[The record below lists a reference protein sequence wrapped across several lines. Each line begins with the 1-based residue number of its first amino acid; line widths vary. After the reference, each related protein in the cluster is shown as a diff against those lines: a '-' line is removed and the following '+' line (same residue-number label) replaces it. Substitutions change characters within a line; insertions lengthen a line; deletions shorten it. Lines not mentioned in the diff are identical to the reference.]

1 MNLIIPK
8 ENYVQKGYW
17 RNKNIFTYLEEAYR
31 SNPQRTAVDDGSV
44 SYSYEELY
52 KKTIQLASY
61 LKSIGIKKGDV
72 ISFQVPNWSE
82 TLVIHF
88 ASAFLGAV
96 CNPIIPIYRKKEVK
110 YILKQSKTK
119 VFFMPYKFRKFNY
132 LEMVRE
138 LKEDLDELEKIIILD
153 KYDNQPAIHSESEGF
168 FDESLQHPFNPDLN
182 PEKVTETDP
191 FLLMYT
197 SGTTSNPKG
206 VVHTHN
212 TLIHENHTVIS
223 LYQLTDQEVIFMP
236 SPVTHIAGFVNGLE
250 LPIMINGKLILQ
262 DVWEPEEA
270 VQKVIKENCTFLLG
284 ATPFLQGIYDVIK
297 ETKQDIPLKI
307 ILCGGADVPPELVKR
322 SSKLLNCFVS
332 RVYGSTEYPTFTLC
346 GPEDSL
352 EKTAHT
358 DGKPLEGSEALIL
371 DDNMNPLSVNQVGEL
386 AVKGPEMF
394 LGYLQ
399 SEFNKA
405 SFYGDYFLTGDLASI
420 DEDGYITIIGRKK
433 DIIIRGGENISV
445 KEVEELLYEHE
456 HIQQVAVVAMP
467 DPKMGE
473 KACAYVKVEDQKDID
488 LPGMKEY
495 LLDKGLAIQ
504 KIPERLEIIDQMP
517 MTTSGKIQKFV
528 LREEIK
534 RKIESEQKDWEEKG

>member
-1 MNLIIPK
+1 MDLIIPK
-8 ENYVQKGYW
+8 DNYVQKGYW
-17 RNKNIFTYLEEAYR
+17 TNKNIFTYLEEAYNT
-31 SNPQRTAVDDGSV
+31 NPQKTAVDDGYS

-52 KKTIQLASY
+52 KKTIQLAMY
-61 LKSIGIKKGDV
+61 LKEIGIKKGDV

-82 TLVIHF
+82 TLIIHY

-110 YILKQSKTK
+110 YILNQSKTK
-119 VFFMPYKFRKFNY
+119 VFFVPYKFRKFNY

-138 LKEDLDELEKIIILD
+138 LKDDLEKLEKVIILD
-153 KYDNQPAIHSESEGF
+153 KYSHYPAIHSESEGF
-168 FDESLQHPFNPDLN
+168 FDETLQHHINLHIN
-182 PEKVTETDP
+182 PEPITETDP
-191 FLLMYT
+191 LLLMYT

-223 LYQLTDQEVIFMP
+223 LYQLTENEVIFMP

-270 VQKVIKENCTFLLG
+270 VHKVIKENCTFLLG
-284 ATPFLQGIYDVIK
+284 ATPFLQGVYDVVK

-322 SSKLLNCFVS
+322 SSELLNCFVS

-346 GPEDSL
+346 GPEDKL
-352 EKTAHT
+352 DKTAYT
-358 DGKPLEGSEALIL
+358 DGKYLDGSEALIL
-371 DDNMNPLSVNQVGEL
+371 DENMNPLSVNEIGEL

-399 SEFNKA
+399 SEFNER
-405 SFYGDYFLTGDLASI
+405 SFYGDFFLTGDLASI

-456 HIQQVAVVAMP
+456 NIQQVAVVAMP
-467 DPKMGE
+467 DKKMGE
-473 KACAYVKVEDQKDID
+473 KACAYVKVEENKRID
-488 LPGMKEY
+488 LETIRDY
-495 LLDKGLAIQ
+495 LLEKGLAIQ
-504 KIPERLEIIDQMP
+504 KIPEHLEVIEHMP
-517 MTTSGKIQKFV
+517 MTTSGKIQKFI

-534 RKIESEQKDWEEKG
+534 RKIEKDWGEK

>member
-8 ENYVQKGYW
+8 DNYVQKGYW
-17 RNKNIFTYLEEAYR
+17 TNKNIFTYLEESYR
-31 SNPQRTAVDDGSV
+31 TNPKRTAVDDGYS

-52 KKTIQLASY
+52 QKTIQLANY
-61 LKSIGIKKGDV
+61 LKEIGIKKGDV

-82 TLVIHF
+82 TLIIHY

-96 CNPIIPIYRKKEVK
+96 CNPIIPIYRKKEVN
-110 YILKQSKTK
+110 YILNQSKTK
-119 VFFMPYKFRKFNY
+119 VFFVPFKFRKFNY
-132 LEMVRE
+132 LEMIRE
-138 LKEDLDELEKIIILD
+138 LKEDLKDLEKVIILD
-153 KYDNQPAIHSESEGF
+153 KYSHHPTIHSESEGF
-168 FDESLQHPFNPDLN
+168 FDETLHHHINLDLN
-182 PEKVTETDP
+182 PEPITETDP

-223 LYQLTDQEVIFMP
+223 LYQLTEEEVIFMP

-270 VQKVIKENCTFLLG
+270 VKKVIKENCTFLLG
-284 ATPFLQGIYDVIK
+284 ATPFLQGVYDVVK
-297 ETKQDIPLKI
+297 KTKQEIPLKI

-322 SSKLLNCFVS
+322 SSELLNCFVS

-352 EKTAHT
+352 NKTAYT
-358 DGKPLEGSEALIL
+358 DGRYLDGSEALIL
-371 DDNMNPLSVNQVGEL
+371 DDDMNPLSVTEIGEL

-399 SEFNKA
+399 SEFNEK
-405 SFYGDYFLTGDLASI
+405 SFYKDFFLTGDLASI

-456 HIQQVAVVAMP
+456 NIQQVAVVAMP
-467 DPKMGE
+467 DKKMGE
-473 KACAYVKVEDQKDID
+473 KACAYVKVEENKHID
-488 LPGMKEY
+488 LETIKDY
-495 LLDKGLAIQ
+495 LLEKGLAIQ
-504 KIPERLEIIDQMP
+504 KIPEHLEVIEQMP
-517 MTTSGKIQKFV
+517 MTTSGKIQKFI

-534 RKIESEQKDWEEKG
+534 RKIENDWGEK